1 MIVRVLPNGNLL
13 VPVRLE
19 GEDGTIGDATAEIG
33 PDSPDFQNW
42 VKWMKHEAGKS
53 GRTAPIA
60 TREGRTKSR

>member
-13 VPVRLE
+13 VPVRIE

-42 VKWMKHEAGKS
+42 RPS
-53 GRTAPIA
+53 G
-60 TREGRTKSR
+60 